1 MPNFINL
8 SSDED
13 EEDEELP
20 FLQTKNSAVKV
31 GKRLRRAG
39 SGSKSVHSDEDDS
52 PWLKRK
58 IRRVETSS
66 GVTTRAERQEC
77 SNSSQKSPNRDKKPP
92 LDTRKP
98 TRKVITAPRS
108 AKTSSTST
116 PSSHVPSLEAV
127 SATDVPI
134 PSPVEKSQ
142 GGGQESVASISP
154 ATKPAPSLASGQPK
168 IQELVTQSKNAPS
181 NVVEAIP
188 QPQSAAQE
196 PVVPQP
202 EAPLSE
208 ELPLSE
214 LPSQV
219 LISKTPEPVVK
230 NTSAQPRVQVPD
242 ALRSAIA
249 QVVSQRQELLNS
261 RWGRRQSSFSDSDY
275 APSDGD
281 DDEDDGEKYLEEDS
295 GSANKDSK
303 RRNPL
308 PSAKDNTP
316 AARSIR
322 DTTESSPR
330 SAKRSAPRAQDA
342 STVNRSPSSRQQ
354 PTLTAG
360 HIPPL
365 LNLPRTIIGETN
377 LERKRTFFQ
386 AKKLAFE
393 QFESICEGELQQ
405 LEVELLRREME
416 TRESFAQKEIQ
427 LQRMNIRAEVIHRMV
442 LAGASVDDISERLT
456 LL

>member
-66 GVTTRAERQEC
+66 GVTTRAEVHRTPPRATR
-77 SNSSQKSPNRDKKPP
+77 SSSKTPPRSAKSTFSKSKNSSNRDKNAPIQAKKSPNRDKKPP

-249 QVVSQRQELLNS
+249 QVVSQRQELLKS

-281 DDEDDGEKYLEEDS
+281 DQR
-295 GSANKDSK
+295 SANTIK
-303 RRNPL
+303 NWIV
-308 PSAKDNTP
+308 
-316 AARSIR
+316 RS
-322 DTTESSPR
+322 
-330 SAKRSAPRAQDA
+330 
-342 STVNRSPSSRQQ
+342 
-354 PTLTAG
+354 
-360 HIPPL
+360 
-365 LNLPRTIIGETN
+365 TI
-377 LERKRTFFQ
+377 Q
-386 AKKLAFE
+386 
-393 QFESICEGELQQ
+393 
-405 LEVELLRREME
+405 
-416 TRESFAQKEIQ
+416 
-427 LQRMNIRAEVIHRMV
+427 
-442 LAGASVDDISERLT
+442 
-456 LL
+456 

>member
-66 GVTTRAERQEC
+66 GVTTRA
-77 SNSSQKSPNRDKKPP
+77 
-92 LDTRKP
+92 
-98 TRKVITAPRS
+98 
-108 AKTSSTST
+108 
-116 PSSHVPSLEAV
+116 
-127 SATDVPI
+127 
-134 PSPVEKSQ
+134 EKSQ